1 MKTRTS
7 SAVDRRLIN
16 YKFEPMDLA
25 NTRRTASDRSR
36 SYAEAAGTGDP
47 QRRPISGDLLVREF
61 GPRMVCTKCGSVPTP
76 GRTGQSAGAG
86 ALDGHTMAQMNDE
99 RLRALRLRAR
109 HPGGCAEAVL
119 VRGLLSRSTGRA
131 GARWL
136 RENVPDRTDVGGRQ
150 RNVIWMEITE
160 EGRQAVPE

>member
-16 YKFEPMDLA
+16 YKLEPMDLA

-109 HPGGCAEAVL
+109 HPAGCAEAVL
-119 VRGLLSRSTGRA
+119 VRGCSVGQLAVLVLHGFAKMYRTG
-131 GARWL
+131 
-136 RENVPDRTDVGGRQ
+136 TDVGGRQ
-150 RNVIWMEITE
+150 RSVIWMEITE